1 MGLGRKLPT
10 LSGLPVHPGGPTGPR
25 TIEGKRAASQNALK
39 HGLSRPLESSSW
51 REFLDPSADY
61 LQETE
66 QLPRYAALALAV
78 QILEFEC
85 NLSFQRQALMGL
97 RPFQKA
103 VIRSHEGPAAK
114 AARMERALE
123 TGNYE
128 GVSEQELREAER
140 FFRKLGRA
148 ELRGK
153 LRGEAEGLRL
163 ELRYFKAASN
173 GLTKGLKDVVGLPID
188 ALERS

>member
-1 MGLGRKLPT
+1 M
-10 LSGLPVHPGGPTGPR
+10 HPGRPTGPR

-39 HGLSRPLESSSW
+39 HGLSRPLESSGW
-51 REFLDPSADY
+51 GEFLGPLADH

-66 QLPRYAALALAV
+66 QLPLYAALALAG
-78 QILEFEC
+78 QILELER
-85 NLSFQRQALMGL
+85 NLAFQREALRGL

-103 VIRSHEGPAAK
+103 VIRLSDGSAAK
-114 AARMERALE
+114 AAHMERALE

-128 GVSEQELREAER
+128 GVSEQELREASR

-148 ELRGK
+148 EFRGK
-153 LRGEAEGLRL
+153 LKREAEGLRL

-173 GLTKGLKDVVGLPID
+173 GLMKGLKDVVGLPID
-188 ALERS
+188 A